1 MPKVLGAPHT
11 HNCWSNM
18 LLSYSSLSQCKTASC
33 FTVTPSPWGGGRP
46 WPSLQHKIL
55 SCSLSVY
62 PLPPLLPVLHAF
74 FYPHIFSIYPTPFP
88 CCLCVLE
95 DFSRPHTRTHARTCF
110 ILLWIQYREEGK
122 GRGFVLDDDNGNSV
136 ILPLEHI
143 AVAAIPYTG

>member
-1 MPKVLGAPHT
+1 
-11 HNCWSNM
+11 M
-18 LLSYSSLSQCKTASC
+18 LLSYSSLSLCETDSC
-33 FTVTPSPWGGGRP
+33 FTVTPSPWGGGGTP
-46 WPSLQHKIL
+46 LTLITTQDPFLF
-55 SCSLSVY
+55 SVCVSSS
-62 PLPPLLPVLHAF
+62 PFAARFTCFLLPP
-74 FYPHIFSIYPTPFP
+74 YIYPTPFP
-88 CCLCVLE
+88 CCLCALE